1 MQFTI
6 RGENDHTLLYTE
18 MYDFLDENIE
28 QKEPVFTLAGGK
40 FAYDLQTRLV
50 DKMVIGIEKEH
61 MGLVQKDQYI
71 VMPQQA
77 YSTMDTS
84 GYMVC
89 LQTEEYV
96 VVQKE

>member
-1 MQFTI
+1 
-6 RGENDHTLLYTE
+6 
-18 MYDFLDENIE
+18 
-28 QKEPVFTLAGGK
+28 
-40 FAYDLQTRLV
+40 
-50 DKMVIGIEKEH
+50 